1 MNNIFNSNLELDCF
15 CLDFA
20 EAWIKYRQKINK
32 SVTLD
37 DFMEWV
43 TEEFEPKLEINFA
56 DVYESEFGY
65 REEEVE

>member
-1 MNNIFNSNLELDCF
+1 MYNIFSNKLELDCF

-20 EAWIKYRQKINK
+20 EAWIKHRQKINK
-32 SVTLD
+32 PTTLD

-43 TEEFEPKLEINFA
+43 TEEFEPTLEINFA

-65 REEEVE
+65 REEEV